1 MIEFINVTKMYK
13 TVLGVNDISLSL
25 KPGAYGLL
33 GPNGSGKTTLIN
45 LLLGQLSPTLGA
57 VRLFGQ
63 NPVRRDDLLRR
74 VGLCPTMHPE
84 LTRVTAWE
92 WVKFLVRQHGFSA
105 ADSSLLAARALERVG
120 MTGAMHRAMSGY
132 SLGMR
137 QRTKM
142 AQAIAHDPELLILD
156 EPFNGLDPIARHEM
170 TGLMRETIKAGKSV
184 ILASHI
190 LHEVE
195 AIQPSYLLV
204 SGGRL
209 LASGSARE
217 VREMLTDC
225 PNTIV
230 IRCRDRKKLLDHL
243 MDSPELEAIR
253 LGPDQETVFITTR
266 SSGAIIKRLPEL
278 NQAHDLQ
285 ISELRSADSSLQQLF
300 STLLQ
305 IHRGQNRPAR
315 DQSL

>member
-1 MIEFINVTKMYK
+1 MIELINATKMYK
-13 TVLGVNDISLSL
+13 TVLGVNDISLTL

-45 LLLGQLSPTLGA
+45 LILGQLRPTLGI
-57 VRLFGQ
+57 VRLFGG
-63 NPVRRDDLLRR
+63 NPVQRDDLLSR

-84 LTRVTAWE
+84 LTRITAWE
-92 WVKFLVRQHGFSA
+92 WVRFLVRQHGFSLT
-105 ADSSLLAARALERVG
+105 DSRVRAERALEMVG

-137 QRTKM
+137 QRTKL

-170 TGLMRETIKAGKSV
+170 TELMKDFVKAGKSV
-184 ILASHI
+184 ILASHV

-195 AIQPSYLLV
+195 AIQPSYLLL

-217 VREMLTDC
+217 VRDMLTDC

-230 IRCRDRKKLLDHL
+230 IRSGNRKELLNHL
-243 MDSPELEAIR
+243 MDLPELEAVR
-253 LGPDQETVFITTR
+253 LGPDNETLFVTTR
-266 SSGAIIKRLPEL
+266 SSSAIFRRLPDL
-278 NQAHDLQ
+278 NQQFDLK
-285 ISELRSADSSLQQLF
+285 IRELRSSDSTLQQLF
-300 STLLQ
+300 STLMQ
-305 IHRGQNRPAR
+305 IHRGQNRAV
-315 DQSL
+315 QGK

>member
-45 LLLGQLSPTLGA
+45 LLLGQLSPTLGE

-92 WVKFLVRQHGFSA
+92 WVKFLIRQHGFSA

-170 TGLMRETIKAGKSV
+170 TELMRETVKAGKSL

-195 AIQPSYLLV
+195 AIQPSYLLL
-204 SGGRL
+204 SSGRL

-217 VREMLTDC
+217 VRDMLADC

-230 IRCRDRKKLLDHL
+230 IRCPQRKELMNHL
-243 MDSPELEAIR
+243 MAVPELESIR
-253 LGPDQETVFITTR
+253 MGADQDTVYITTR
-266 SSGAIIKRLPEL
+266 SSAAVLNRLPEL
-278 NQAHDLQ
+278 SQKFGLQ
-285 ISELRSADSSLQQLF
+285 ISELRAADSSLHQLF
-300 STLLQ
+300 STLMQ
-305 IHRGQNRPAR
+305 IHRGQSRSAR
-315 DQSL
+315 AN